1 MARREKREVVS
12 TSLLLFS
19 SALEKRFDMSM
30 NIRTFLDDLRTNIM
44 FTPTIFHSQM
54 NIESSHSQ
62 P

>member
-19 SALEKRFDMSM
+19 SALEKRFDMSL
-30 NIRTFLDDLRTNIM
+30 NVRTFLDDLRTNIT

-54 NIESSHSQ
+54 SIESSHSQ